1 MAAIAEPGAAQSVW
15 SRQSVWSQTANRL
28 KAGIGRTRAAALGL
42 TIIAAVLSTLA
53 TQVASLNSVA
63 GRTLAVAAAVAVG
76 LAPLVRSQLAPASV
90 ADWTRARSVSEGL
103 KGELYT
109 YLSGTGS
116 YRAADR
122 DHQLAVRTQQILTDA
137 GDLLRYT
144 TGLQPGTRELPAVQ
158 DVGSYLLARLDP
170 QLNWYNTRA
179 GELQKKLHRVRNA
192 QFALSAAGVALA
204 AVAATLAATEVV
216 AWVAVATTVSAA
228 VTAYAAASRYEYQLV
243 EYLRTAAQLD
253 RLRSGRVGGAPDS
266 AADDAFVRDCEQVIS
281 VQNEA
286 WMAKWSSDSTAAPQL

>member
-1 MAAIAEPGAAQSVW
+1 MAAIAEPGTAQSVW

-63 GRTLAVAAAVAVG
+63 GRTLVVAAAVAVG

-109 YLSGTGS
+109 YLSGTGC
-116 YRAADR
+116 YRADNRDR
-122 DHQLAVRTQQILTDA
+122 QLAIRTEQILTDA

-144 TGLQPGTRELPAVQ
+144 TGVQPGTRELPAVQ

-170 QLNWYNTRA
+170 QVTWYNTRA
-179 GELQKKLHRVRNA
+179 GELQKKLHRVCNA

-243 EYLRTAAQLD
+243 EYLRTAAQLS
-253 RLRSGRVGGAPDS
+253 RLRSGRVGGAADS

-286 WMAKWSSDSTAAPQL
+286 WMAKWSSDSAAAPQL